1 MKMHLPKLIKK
12 LITFPKTF
20 PRAAHPRQLALCML
34 FLIFTG
40 AGSRGGLLWADT
52 WPPIP
57 AADTNGQITVASK
70 TITLEADID
79 LSSLTLL
86 VTGNVTI
93 DLKGHTLT
101 VGTLLVGG
109 QNQGVKADLTVTDSS
124 GNGSTLKVST
134 YDVANDKNTS
144 LTIDSGATVKVTG
157 IIYLNTDAGHTSV
170 TGSGSFDLSS
180 AGQNPQYSVEISN
193 VVTNTV
199 NYTEPAGYEGSDYYW
214 TGLGT
219 DTSDWTDKKNW
230 TVVESDTSKFPVA
243 YPGEKKDS
251 TVTFPST
258 ISSALTLQNVQ
269 LGDSSLNLEITNSS
283 AESLTLTLASG
294 AAFNNVTINSGKI
307 TVKGNFSVSSLTNAG
322 SLTVATITSCQSL
335 TNNDGSIE
343 ADSITADSVFSN
355 STIKTQNLSVSD
367 IKFGNESTK
376 AGTLEFTGNG
386 TLTVTSGTTD
396 SFFNDILIDN
406 GATLTLASDIKVYGN
421 WTNNNTSEG
430 LTAGTS
436 KVTYAGSGKT
446 IGGSQTF
453 GNVEFTGS
461 GNTVSGDNTFGSVTV
476 SAATTFSGNNT
487 FTDVTSSANTSF
499 SGNNTFTNFTCTS
512 SGVTL
517 TFGAGKTQTVTGAFT
532 IENCTLTSSGSW
544 NLDVTPAN
552 ASVSNAT
559 IIKSNSTNAYISAV
573 NSTDGG
579 GNINWDFTGNTYTW
593 TGTSSSAWTTA
604 SNWSPASVPGPSTN
618 ANIPGGRTNYPDVS
632 SQTIQITN
640 LILSDSTSKVT
651 LSGASDLTVSGTLT
665 NKGSLVFSSSG
676 RIKNGSGNAINDPEN
691 NGTVEYRG
699 GTEGSPQ
706 TITDYGTTDYA
717 NLFISS
723 GVAESSSDITVGNNL
738 IITGSVTINSD
749 ITVSSDFI
757 LLGASYNTTD
767 QETNIPRIYTYPGNL
782 TLPASTD
789 TYSAQVTCGAGSSI
803 TSKNFYANGITGL
816 GTWNLNLPS
825 NYNVSE
831 STNFAQ
837 AFYCDFSNA
846 EFTITSTT
854 PGSLKI
860 MAENCK
866 IKDGFTDGWD
876 YEDFEIDS
884 AKTVNDDVLEVTF
897 NREVRNLG
905 SSVYSGRSNIII
917 TDTGERASGIYSDAS
932 CSTSLPSTSSN
943 ASAARSTLYIKSPE
957 TWNTDATG
965 TDAGSGT
972 DRSGNSKSVTPVLKI
987 TRDSTTLPYYITDMY
1002 GKRLKNYAGSTAST
1016 APFTAITDS
1025 CGPAL
1030 ISVRTGQEIHS
1041 EYNAASGAES
1051 QPHYDSH
1058 NFLEFSFSEALE
1070 IDQNEWPAG
1079 ETENI
1084 PVTDNLGAVTSS
1096 LSATTNLTLAGLCQ
1110 IENGQIYTGSAGS
1123 ANKYVNAFYIP
1134 QSTENASSIRTIRL
1148 SIAGY
1153 TSGTLEDR
1161 SSGQHKIWPGYIE
1174 SAVQPSG
1181 SITLPSSVQ
1190 NGAIK
1195 DAAGNNIISAKST
1208 ISVNSTESGL
1218 YGAWD
1223 LTPPA
1228 AAPLRLDIST
1238 AWEEGDYNEAIGNSR
1253 SGEAYIDEIEF
1264 HFFDNKPSYTSQD
1277 AAAWHTERG
1286 WIVNNSNDTL
1296 YTDFSYTADI
1306 IGGARAFDSDA
1317 SRRTSGGIRFSTIAA
1332 SVSAFKYTASQSTDA
1347 VADTSF
1353 ESELPYRG
1361 AKGTLFTGSSE
1372 VRRAADRHDGLY
1384 FGLAIKSNKYTVMDS
1399 FTISYDESTGFVTD
1413 LAGNRLRSQTIHT
1426 IDRTPP
1432 SYDITLSPVNQK
1444 QACIIINKNIMTST
1458 DDVKFYTSSGNKV
1471 QFTEDFASLIT
1482 KCFEVITIDSSGN
1495 PESHESLA
1503 IDTSVPAEIQ
1513 HITSET
1519 TGSEVTA
1526 ITLTLNQNL
1535 TVENLKNSYFR
1546 LINPSDYGNY
1556 SIDPVTGIE
1565 NVRVT
1570 FIQDAI
1576 GNYMN
1581 MFEAH
1586 AISELAINA
1595 ISPQYAYSSDTQPA
1609 TGWSVHD
1616 WNADQQNFGTLP
1628 LNHDY
1633 DIVSSAESGVNG
1645 AQLCFTSTPE
1655 SSSIS
1660 TKINSD
1666 LNQNYRIWLPAL
1678 TGYSFSAF
1686 TFAPSST
1693 SSYQNVQAASKDNQL
1708 IHTISSEMTSSLQSG
1723 TQVSFLYALTNS
1735 QGSLESICNI
1745 PSYDIATGLYDTVS
1759 ANRIPLFAVRLL
1771 DSSDLFSLDL
1781 WSFKLKSLTL
1791 QRGGVT
1797 IFNNVINVT
1806 NGESL
1811 TLQVDVAEEGT
1822 LNVMIMT
1829 LDGNIIDY
1837 LAHGKTAAGTYHYSW
1852 NGRNKA
1858 GNPVARGMYF
1868 IRVTGKNFDE
1878 TRKVMVVR

>member
-1 MKMHLPKLIKK
+1 MHLPKLIKK
-12 LITFPKTF
+12 LITFPKFF
-20 PRAAHPRQLALCML
+20 PRAAHPRQLVLCML
-34 FLIFTG
+34 FLIFAG
-40 AGSRGGLLWADT
+40 AGLGGGGLLWADT

-79 LSSLTLL
+79 IKDLTLL
-86 VTGNVTI
+86 VKGTVTI
-93 DLKGHTLT
+93 DLNGKSLT
-101 VGTLLVGG
+101 IGTLYLGG
-109 QNQGVKADLTVTDSS
+109 ERTGPDSSLTFDSTNGSGTVTV
-124 GNGSTLKVST
+124 KT
-134 YDVANDKNTS
+134 YDVANNANTA
-144 LTIDSGATVKVTG
+144 LTVNSGVTLTLNG
-157 IIYLNTDAGHTSV
+157 NYYLNTDDNKKTILTINGNLILGENATPYTDGGGTYNLEASIDPATPIEVTYETNNYYWQGSSDTDWTNSQNWTADSDGTKKVKSATYPGCKDDESAHFESDYANDITNFSLTGTNLSIINNASISFDSAISANTITN
-170 TGSGSFDLSS
+170 TGSLT
-180 AGQNPQYSVEISN
+180 A
-193 VVTNTV
+193 
-199 NYTEPAGYEGSDYYW
+199 SDI
-214 TGLGT
+214 T
-219 DTSDWTDKKNW
+219 
-230 TVVESDTSKFPVA
+230 A
-243 YPGEKKDS
+243 S
-251 TVTFPST
+251 T
-258 ISSALTLQNVQ
+258 
-269 LGDSSLNLEITNSS
+269 ITNSG
-283 AESLTLTLASG
+283 SLTSDIINAST
-294 AAFNNVTINSGKI
+294 NLENS
-307 TVKGNFSVSSLTNAG
+307 G
-322 SLTVATITSCQSL
+322 SLTVGTITACPSL
-335 TNNDGSIE
+335 TNNGGTIT
-343 ADSITADSVFSN
+343 ADSITATSVFSN
-355 STIKTQNLSVSD
+355 STIKTQNLTVVND
-367 IKFGNESTK
+367 IKFGDDSTK
-376 AGTLEFTGNG
+376 AGTLEFTGSGSLN
-386 TLTVTSGTTD
+386 VTSGTAN
-396 SFFNDILIDN
+396 SFFNDIVIDN
-406 GATLTLASDIKVYGN
+406 GASLTLANDIIVYGN
-421 WTNNNTSEG
+421 WTNNNSSGG
-430 LTAGTS
+430 LSAGTS
-436 KVTYAGSGKT
+436 KVTFA
-446 IGGSQTF
+446 
-453 GNVEFTGS
+453 GS

-476 SAATTFSGNNT
+476 SAAT
-487 FTDVTSSANTSF
+487 SF
-499 SGNNTFTNFTCTS
+499 SGNNTFTKFTCTS

-517 TFGAGKTQTVTGAFT
+517 TFGAGKTQTVNGAFT

-559 IIKSNSTNAYISAV
+559 IKNSHATNSYISAES
-573 NSTDGG
+573 STDGG
-579 GNINWDFTGNTYTW
+579 NNTNWDFTGNTYTW

-632 SQTIQITN
+632 SQTIKITN
-640 LILSDSTSKVT
+640 LILSDSTSKIT
-651 LSGASDLTVSGTLT
+651 LSGASDLTVTGTLT

-676 RIKNGSGNAINDPEN
+676 RIKNGSGNAINDTAN

-699 GTEGSPQ
+699 GTAGSPQ

-717 NLFISS
+717 NLLIRS
-723 GVAESSSDITVGNNL
+723 GVAESSSDITVGKNL

-767 QETNIPRIYTYPGNL
+767 QETNISGIYTYPGSL
-782 TLPASTD
+782 SLPASTESP
-789 TYSAQVTCGAGSSI
+789 YSAQVTCGAGSSI

-825 NYNVSE
+825 NYNVPE

-837 AFYCDFSNA
+837 AFYCDFSDA

-854 PGSLKI
+854 TGSLKI
-860 MAENCK
+860 MAENCQ

-905 SSVYSGRSNIII
+905 SSVNSGLSNIII
-917 TDTGERASGIYSDAS
+917 TDTNKSASGIYSDAS
-932 CSTSLPSTSSN
+932 CSTSLPTTTG
-943 ASAARSTLYIKSPE
+943 APSAARSTLYIKSPE

-965 TDAGSGT
+965 SSAGSGT

-987 TRDSTTLPYYITDMY
+987 TRDSSPTTLPYYITDMY

-1030 ISVRTGQEIHS
+1030 ISVRTGQEVHS

-1058 NFLEFSFSEALE
+1058 NFLEFSFSESLE

-1134 QSTENASSIRTIRL
+1134 QSIENASSIRTIRI

-1161 SSGQHKIWPGYIE
+1161 SNSQHKIWPGYIE

-1253 SGEAYIDEIEF
+1253 TGEAYIDEIEF

-1286 WIVNNSNDTL
+1286 WIVNNTSDTL

-1317 SRRTSGGIRFSTIAA
+1317 SRRTSGGIRFSTIAS
-1332 SVSAFKYTASQSTDA
+1332 SVSAFKYTASQGADA

-1353 ESELPYRG
+1353 ESALPYRG

-1495 PESHESLA
+1495 PENHESLA

-1546 LINPSDYGNY
+1546 LINPSDYGDY

-1645 AQLCFTSTPE
+1645 AQLCFTAAPE

-1693 SSYQNVQAASKDNQL
+1693 SSYQSVQAASKDNQL

-1723 TQVSFLYALTNS
+1723 TQVSFLYALTDS

-1771 DSSDLFSLDL
+1771 DSSDLLSLDL